1 MEKSRI
7 DKYWVPRRLGGGKG
21 GESRRDR
28 EDEAYVKELK
38 RELRSQEL
46 EKKQKTQ
53 EGEVIKV
60 TKQAS
65 AVNTNHGFVAKT
77 LAQNLNPTQ
86 KPAEE

>member
-60 TKQAS
+60 TK
-65 AVNTNHGFVAKT
+65 
-77 LAQNLNPTQ
+77 
-86 KPAEE
+86 